1 MRIFLGVT
9 GASGA
14 LYAAH
19 ALRALTAAGC
29 EVGLCASEAG
39 VQVVAHEVLEI
50 GVRPKLTAGE
60 VMAQLVARY
69 AEEPGTVELLDR
81 HDLTSAFASGSSLS
95 PGALV
100 APCSMSTLAAIAHGT
115 GTNLIHRCADV
126 MLKEGRR
133 LVLIPRETPLGLV
146 HLENMLAARRAGAT
160 VLPAMPGFYGHP
172 RSVDEMVDFVVGKAL
187 DQLGVPHALLR
198 RWGTDPAAVE
208 APA

>member
-39 VQVVAHEVLEI
+39 VQVISHEVLEL
-50 GVRPKLTAGE
+50 GTRPPLTAAE
-60 VMAQLVARY
+60 VVAQLVTRY
-69 AEEPGTVELLDR
+69 AEQPGTVEVLDR
-81 HDLTSAFASGSSLS
+81 HDLTSAFASGSSLA
-95 PGALV
+95 PAALIC
-100 APCSMSTLAAIAHGT
+100 PCSMSTLAAIAHGT
-115 GTNLIHRCADV
+115 GGSLIHRCADV

-133 LVLIPRETPLGLV
+133 LVLVPRETPLSLV

-172 RSVDEMVDFVVGKAL
+172 RSLEEVVDFVVGKAL

-198 RWGTDPAAVE
+198 RWGSAEPAVQAR
-208 APA
+208 A